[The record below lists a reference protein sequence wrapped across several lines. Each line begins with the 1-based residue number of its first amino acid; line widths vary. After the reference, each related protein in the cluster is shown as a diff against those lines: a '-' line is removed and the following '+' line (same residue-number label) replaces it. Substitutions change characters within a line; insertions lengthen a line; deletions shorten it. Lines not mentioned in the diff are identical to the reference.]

1 MKQTAFAALGMLAAS
16 AAFAQ
21 APSIDDIMARVAA
34 NQEKSV
40 AARTQF
46 VYRQEEL
53 FALRRGNGSTECQ
66 GKREYTVTPGPRGAV
81 RQAVKSEDSSN
92 EHCSL
97 NFTSDSGKS
106 VSVGT
111 DGASTEGLSSPMGP
125 SKDGIPRELFPLT
138 AKQQHQYVYKLVGTE
153 TVHGRPSYRVSFHP
167 NHHRDDDGAE
177 GYWKGEALIDAAEF
191 QPVLVTTDLTAKVP
205 MAVRVLLGTNVKGV
219 GFSVSY
225 QRVADGVWFPAG
237 FGGEFKLNVLFF
249 YRRSISIN
257 VKNSDFKR
265 TDVNSNVAFDK
276 IQ

>member
-1 MKQTAFAALGMLAAS
+1 MKQTAIAALGMLTAS

-40 AARTQF
+40 AARAQF

-53 FALRRGNGSTECQ
+53 FALRRGNGSMECQ
-66 GKREYTVTPGPRGAV
+66 AKREYTVMPGPRGAV
-81 RQAVKSEDSSN
+81 RQMVKSEDVSN
-92 EHCSL
+92 QCSINL
-97 NFTSDSGKS
+97 DGDSGKS
-106 VSVGT
+106 
-111 DGASTEGLSSPMGP
+111 ASLHTGGPANEGFSGSLGE
-125 SKDGIPRELFPLT
+125 SKDRIPRELFPLT
-138 AKQQHQYVYKLVGTE
+138 AKQQRMYTYKLVGTE
-153 TVHGRPSYRVSFHP
+153 TVQGRPAYRVSFRP
-167 NHHRDDDGAE
+167 NRQRDEDGSE

-205 MAVRVLLGTNVKGV
+205 MAVQLLLGTNVKGV

-225 QRVADGVWFPAG
+225 RRVADGVWFPAS
-237 FGGEFKLNVLFF
+237 FGGEFKFNVLFF

-265 TDVNSNVAFDK
+265 TDVNSNLAFDK